1 MVDGL
6 LGKFRKM
13 RFDKTIL
20 VIGFGSI
27 GKRHTKNILE
37 QTNSQ
42 IITIAPDI
50 LGKIKF
56 LNKDLKEFSLETVK
70 DFYRDAKSAGFKLSK

>member
-1 MVDGL
+1 MEL
-6 LGKFRKM
+6 LWASSRE
-13 RFDKTIL
+13 IL
-20 VIGFGSI
+20 
-27 GKRHTKNILE
+27 NIFQAE